1 MAPPLRDERFFRAL
15 LRISILLC
23 LAAAVV
29 SLWAMNGEYPFN
41 TVAGQR
47 VVVRDVLPLV
57 LIAWANLSALERRT
71 DFNPRDRTWIAMAA
85 LVNLVM
91 LAWTAPAAARGAAP
105 LATALPIIAA
115 LLLVSILCLSSIAS
129 RRVFGRSDK

>member
-1 MAPPLRDERFFRAL
+1 MAPPLRDVRLFRAL

-23 LAAAVV
+23 LAAAAV
-29 SLWAMNGEYPFN
+29 SLAAMNGEYPFN

-57 LIAWANLSALERRT
+57 LISWANLCALERAYR
-71 DFNPRDRTWIAMAA
+71 FQPRDRTWIATAA
-85 LVNLVM
+85 LVNLAM

-115 LLLVSILCLSSIAS
+115 LLLVSILGLSTIAS
-129 RRVFGRSDK
+129 RRVFGRSDN